1 MNTKK
6 HYENHLAEYYSWM
19 FGSFEEKIEENEKF
33 FQSHNIKPTDNDTAI
48 DLGAGSGFQSIP
60 LAKLGFK
67 VIAVDFSKKL
77 LDELNKLKGTLN
89 IKTVKADIMNFGN
102 YSDYKPSLI
111 VCMGDT
117 LTHLKTLHDLNKL
130 IDNYKKLL
138 SPEGKII
145 LSFRDLSNELES
157 ENRFIPVRSD
167 DDTIFTCFLEYEKD
181 SVKVYD
187 IINKQI
193 NGKWV
198 QNISS
203 YIKLKLSLEQ
213 VKGYLELKGFSITY
227 TNYLKGFVCLIA
239 DVKK

>member
-1 MNTKK
+1 MSTKE

-19 FGSFEEKIEENEKF
+19 FGDFEEKLEENEKF
-33 FQSHNIKPTDNDTAI
+33 FQSHNIKPADNDTAI

-60 LAKLGFK
+60 LAKQGFK

-89 IKTVKADIMNFGN
+89 IKTVEADIMNFGN

-117 LTHLKTLHDLNKL
+117 LTHLKSLYDLKKL
-130 IDNYKKLL
+130 INNIKKIL
-138 SPEGKII
+138 SPEGKVI
-145 LSFRDLSNELES
+145 LSFRDLSNELKGES
-157 ENRFIPVRSD
+157 RFIPVRSD
-167 DDTIFTCFLEYEKD
+167 DNTIFTCFLEYEKD
-181 SVKVYD
+181 FVNVHD
-187 IINKQI
+187 IIHKKK
-193 NGKWV
+193 NGEWIQK
-198 QNISS
+198 ISS

-213 VKGYLELKGFSITY
+213 VKEYLELKGFSITY
-227 TNYLKGFVCLIA
+227 TNYLKGFVYIIA